1 MVLPML
7 ALAKLKL
14 LSPSHS
20 LSPMVTSLVWP
31 FLLKMSF
38 SFRIVRGAYTDLV
51 LASRLFFFQL
61 GQIALNPEPAFGNT
75 TRLERALRAPGFFCG
90 ESSSAE
96 SARMSDSKR
105 VGILARVDPICTLRH
120 SRCKAFSDPLD
131 PSATAVSSPTRSACT
146 FLSLPPPSVSHDLHR
161 SCSSV
166 WIFRSPARMSRR
178 LLVLWSVWCELYLRI
193 TPAQPHR
200 RSTPKP

>member
-1 MVLPML
+1 MVFPML
-7 ALAKLKL
+7 ALAKLQL

-75 TRLERALRAPGFFCG
+75 TRLERALRLVYQRVIRTTRSQAP
-90 ESSSAE
+90 
-96 SARMSDSKR
+96 
-105 VGILARVDPICTLRH
+105 
-120 SRCKAFSDPLD
+120 PLD
-131 PSATAVSSPTRSACT
+131 DDDSFHT
-146 FLSLPPPSVSHDLHR
+146 LSMFAL
-161 SCSSV
+161 
-166 WIFRSPARMSRR
+166 
-178 LLVLWSVWCELYLRI
+178 
-193 TPAQPHR
+193 
-200 RSTPKP
+200 